1 MGGSKD
7 MKHGKAYEKLLSE
20 YLKDPNKA
28 IEQLEYCNY
37 ECEAG
42 TLTNNVAWRAIK
54 MLLGR
59 KG

>member
-1 MGGSKD
+1 